1 MVPYKLLHQPI
12 NEFQKKEAFTPL
24 HKLLLSA
31 IRLGSATISFKLQ
44 FYHFLMSFIRVVAL
58 KILVQNHITKEFNTT
73 SGTLQRLGDLL
84 IHFNLASKVDGKIVI
99 TAKSAE
105 LKNIVQAAQNQNNAE
120 NLSSYWNK
128 QLHQYFKVLEL
139 IDFYRDRQ
147 PLTSSLKQVP
157 KWKQFLN
164 AGVLDYEVRLAETLF
179 ELGKLEIGSKIPSP
193 FSESY
198 YSESGRNAFHNFTK
212 ARFIEALGHVHG
224 ASPAPQILDIGCGYG
239 NYIDAALQ
247 WSPEASVVGYE
258 LQEDL
263 FKEVKSRFKEYKKIH
278 IYNEDILSAQPK
290 EQFHIVLLN
299 YVLFYFDQSEK
310 QQLFKK
316 IKECLA
322 KDGSI
327 LVCQYYSGIEHLK
340 YQLAKQQGEATLAGK
355 IEMYYGNK
363 VLYANAL
370 WNETAST
377 FSEAED
383 WLKFNKI
390 LADNGLKIKRLTNAD
405 RFYYSLFIEIKH
417 V

>member
-1 MVPYKLLHQPI
+1 MVPYKLLHHPVK
-12 NEFQKKEAFTPL
+12 EFQIKEEFTPF
-24 HKLLLSA
+24 HKLLLSVTRA
-31 IRLGSATISFKLQ
+31 GTGTISFKLR
-44 FYHFLMSFIRVVAL
+44 FYHFLMSYIRIVAL
-58 KILVQNHITKEFNTT
+58 KILVKNHIAQEFNPA

-84 IHFNLASKVDGKIVI
+84 FHFDLASRVDGKIAI
-99 TAKSAE
+99 TTKSAE
-105 LKNIVQAAQNQNNAE
+105 LKNVVQATQNKNSAGK
-120 NLSSYWNK
+120 LSPYWKK
-128 QLHQYFKVLEL
+128 QLHQYFQILEL
-139 IDFYRDRQ
+139 IDLYRDRQ
-147 PLTSSLKQVP
+147 PRTSSLKQVS

-198 YSESGRNAFHNFTK
+198 YSESGRNAFQNFTK
-212 ARFIEALGHVHG
+212 ARFIEALGHAYG

-247 WSPEASVVGYE
+247 WSPKAILVGYE

-263 FKEVKSRFKEYKKIH
+263 FKEVKSRFKEYKKVQ

-316 IKECLA
+316 IKDCLA
-322 KDGSI
+322 QDGSI
-327 LVCQYYSGIEHLK
+327 LICQYYSGIEHLK
-340 YQLAKQQGEATLAGK
+340 YQLAKQQGEATLARK

-390 LADNGLKIKRLTNAD
+390 LADNGLKITRLTNAD

-417 V
+417 A